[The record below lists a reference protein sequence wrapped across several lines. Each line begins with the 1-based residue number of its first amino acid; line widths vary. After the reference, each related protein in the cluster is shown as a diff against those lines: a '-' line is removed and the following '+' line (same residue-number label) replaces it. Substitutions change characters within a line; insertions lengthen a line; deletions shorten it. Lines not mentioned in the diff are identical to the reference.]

1 MCWNLC
7 KIKLQGG
14 IAHKFK
20 GGLSARSARNSL
32 TLWVL
37 RFWGTTEAG
46 SIGMGPPRMEAMAT
60 LYPLRR
66 KV

>member
-1 MCWNLC
+1 MCWNLRM
-7 KIKLQGG
+7 IMLQGG
-14 IAHKFK
+14 TAHK

-37 RFWGTTEAG
+37 RFWGTTDAG